1 MHYALSIM
9 HYLEVITLAEFN
21 YKALENATGKEV
33 KGTINADNEE
43 EALQKLKA
51 KELTPMEVTVATA
64 MTKSVSI
71 GFGKK
76 APKPRDM
83 SVFCRQ
89 MVSILSAGVGMNKA
103 LEMLSAQTENA
114 VLREAIEGCRTKIE
128 QGSSMHEAM
137 QDFKCMRGI
146 FATMVAAGEESGSL
160 EISFT
165 RMAEKF
171 EKDAA
176 MKALVK
182 KSTMYPKVL
191 IFVLLGVVVAML
203 QFVIPKFQDFL
214 GSLGGELPPLTKAIV
229 AASDFFKARW
239 YIIAAVVAAFVFAY
253 KTFNKSAVGRHFI
266 DNLKLKMPLMGPL
279 TVKTACANI
288 TRTMGTLIATGLP
301 MLEAI
306 EIAGST
312 MENIHYQ
319 EAMQTVKTDVAQG
332 TPLSDALESTKL
344 FPSMVYQMTRIG
356 EETGDLVAMFDRT
369 AGYFDDEVKAA
380 TEAMTAAMEPLI
392 IVAMAGIV
400 GTMVISLLMPMMSM
414 YDNLDSLHIFLKSI
428 LFR

>member
-1 MHYALSIM
+1 M
-9 HYLEVITLAEFN
+9 AEFN
-21 YKALENATGKEV
+21 YKGLDNSTGKEV

-51 KELTPMEVTVATA
+51 KDITAMEIAAATA
-64 MTKSVSI
+64 MTRSVSI

-89 MVSILSAGVGMNKA
+89 MVSILSAGVGISKA
-103 LEMLSAQTENA
+103 LEMLANQTDNV
-114 VLREAIEGCRTKIE
+114 VLREAIEGCRTRIE
-128 QGSSMHEAM
+128 QGSTMHEAM

-176 MKALVK
+176 LKALVK

-191 IFVLLGVVVAML
+191 VFVLLGVIVAML
-203 QFVIPKFQDFL
+203 QFVIPKFQSFL
-214 GSLGGELPPLTKAIV
+214 DSLGGELPPLTKAIV

-239 YIIAAVVAAFVFAY
+239 YIIAVVVGLLVFGIKAFGR
-253 KTFNKSAVGRHFI
+253 SPVGRHFI
-266 DNLKLKMPLMGPL
+266 DNIKLKMPLLGPL
-279 TVKTACANI
+279 TQKTACANI

-306 EIAGST
+306 DIAGST
-312 MENIHYQ
+312 MANVHYV

-332 TPLSDALESTKL
+332 TPLSDALESTKM

-356 EETGDLVAMFDRT
+356 EETGDLVSMFDRT
-369 AGYFDDEVKAA
+369 AGYYDEEVKAA

-414 YDNLDSLHIFLKSI
+414 YDSLDSLHAIIRNFI
-428 LFR
+428 LARF